1 MANSVWPYMALFTSL
16 TSSTTLHPS
25 WIQFCSSNTLE
36 ASLLRPR
43 NVYFSSLT
51 SLSSRGT
58 SNRIPQQPYP
68 RRLYHKVFSQE
79 VLNFK
84 QNDV

>member
-1 MANSVWPYMALFTSL
+1 MANSVWPYMALLTSL
-16 TSSTTLHPS
+16 TSSMTLQPPWTH
-25 WIQFCSSNTLE
+25 FCSSNTLE
-36 ASLLRPR
+36 GSLFRPR
-43 NVYFSSLT
+43 HAYLSSLI

-68 RRLYHKVFSQE
+68 RRRYHKVFLQE